1 MQESIQLQRTL
12 KTSIS
17 TGPVNQYS
25 DTNQPQLSTYVRFF
39 ILLHFIKLFLYVFV
53 FSTTAVLIALTTTAV
68 NVHQIRWNFGPKD
81 RWAVQR
87 GQHQSLSKG
96 CRLTIKQIDLF
107 KCQQPLCLETHVH
120 VNVPYYR
127 ETLGLFYVK
136 NSIKSLQMN
145 TLLHVCQIISNIY
158 HLKPSFTLLPDR

>member
-96 CRLTIKQIDLF
+96 RRSTIKQIYSMQLSAAFMSRNTRTCQCPVLPRDSGTVLF
-107 KCQQPLCLETHVH
+107 LEQ
-120 VNVPYYR
+120 
-127 ETLGLFYVK
+127 LA
-136 NSIKSLQMN
+136 
-145 TLLHVCQIISNIY
+145 
-158 HLKPSFTLLPDR
+158 

>member
-81 RWAVQR
+81 RCAIHR

-107 KCQQPLCLETHVH
+107 KCQQPLCLKTHVH

-127 ETLGLFYVK
+127 EPLGLFYVQ
-136 NSIKSLQMN
+136 NSQHKVTAN
-145 TLLHVCQIISNIY
+145 E
-158 HLKPSFTLLPDR
+158 HLVTCMPNNP

>member
-1 MQESIQLQRTL
+1 MQESIQLYREIVQRP
-12 KTSIS
+12 SSS

-53 FSTTAVLIALTTTAV
+53 FLTTAVLIALTTTAV

-81 RWAVQR
+81 RCAIQR

-96 CRLTIKQIDLF
+96 RRLTIKQIYSIVSSL
-107 KCQQPLCLETHVH
+107 
-120 VNVPYYR
+120 
-127 ETLGLFYVK
+127 YVQK
-136 NSIKSLQMN
+136 HTYMSMSRITERLWDCFIFR
-145 TLLHVCQIISNIY
+145 TA
-158 HLKPSFTLLPDR
+158 

>member
-81 RWAVQR
+81 RCAIHR

-96 CRLTIKQIDLF
+96 CRLTIKQIYSIVSSLYVQ
-107 KCQQPLCLETHVH
+107 KHTYMCQCPVLPRDSETVLCLEQHKVS
-120 VNVPYYR
+120 VN
-127 ETLGLFYVK
+127 
-136 NSIKSLQMN
+136 
-145 TLLHVCQIISNIY
+145 
-158 HLKPSFTLLPDR
+158 